1 MFRRGGVTLSGR
13 IEARAGLV
21 ALTLVIACVSVLPLR
36 TATAHAEACPNEQL
50 RLKEGYA
57 RALPDCRAYEQ
68 VSPVEKNLTDAAGE
82 PGLVQASLTGEQVS
96 YFSILPFPSER
107 SGLDAANYLGSRAGE
122 GWSTQ
127 GLQPPLSVKSTALLY
142 GLTEDLSKA
151 FLQVSGTVL
160 APGGTPE
167 GFDAYLRDNGT
178 GSYRL
183 VAPGPL
189 RNGSNYA
196 GATPDGSHILFES
209 RERLLPAATPGVTN
223 LYAWDPGKAA
233 GEQLSLA
240 DVLPDG
246 TVPAQ
251 GSVAGPGGPAIESG
265 SLPGGATTKF
275 YTDRAISTDG
285 SRVFFTDLGT
295 GQIYVRKNGLST
307 LELSASQGIG
317 PKPEYWRAATPDGRF
332 AFFTSEAKLTN
343 GATASPEH
351 ADLYRFDVDH
361 AELID
366 LSTQASAGAA
376 VLGTVGVSTD
386 GSYVYF
392 VATSVLAAGGN
403 AGSPNLY
410 EWHNGTI
417 LYIATLDQSG
427 DVGDWLARIEPG
439 ANSGDKFKSS
449 RVTPDGTRVL
459 FGSRARLTSYD
470 NASLREL
477 YRYDATRPV
486 SPGNPRCV
494 SCNPSGAAA
503 TSRASLADGPTKE
516 FGLPVLPPARRVTL
530 TRNLSSD
537 GSRVFFESEEALVPQ
552 DKNGQMDVYEWEQE
566 GAGLCS
572 SASASFSQQAGGCLY
587 LISTGRASSPSY
599 FGDASPDGRDVFF
612 FTRQS
617 LVPQDQDNNGDIY
630 DARIGGGLATQNV
643 TPPPS
648 CTAEECRGASSTP
661 PAFGPPASAI
671 FSGSGNLPPSA
682 STPAPHSSASPAQR
696 ARETLARDLRACRRK
711 HGRQRRT
718 CESHARSKYAHNSR
732 HAHHAARRHHS

>member
-1 MFRRGGVTLSGR
+1 
-13 IEARAGLV
+13 V
-21 ALTLVIACVSVLPLR
+21 ALSLVLACLAAVPFR
-36 TATAHAEACPNEQL
+36 AATARAEACPNEQL
-50 RLKEGYA
+50 RMKEGYA

-68 VSPVEKNLTDAAGE
+68 VSPAEKNLTDAAGL
-82 PGLVQASLTGEQVS
+82 PGFVQASLTGEQVS
-96 YFSILPFPSER
+96 YFSILPFPSDR

-127 GLQPPLSVKSTALLY
+127 GLQPPLPPLNGKATTALVY
-142 GLTEDLSKA
+142 GLTEDLTKA

-167 GFDAYLRDNGT
+167 AFDAYLRDNTT

-183 VAPGPL
+183 VARGPL

-196 GATPDGSHILFES
+196 GATPDGSHVLFES
-209 RERLLPAATPGVTN
+209 RERLLPAAAPGVTN
-223 LYAWDPGKAA
+223 LYAWDAAKAP

-240 DVLPDG
+240 GVLPDG

-251 GSVAGPGGPAIESG
+251 GSVAGPGGPAIEPG
-265 SLPGGATTKF
+265 FLPGGATRQF
-275 YTDRAISTDG
+275 YTDRAVSTDG

-295 GQIYVRKNGLST
+295 GQIYVRENGVST
-307 LELSASQGIG
+307 LELSASQGIE
-317 PKPEYWRAATPDGRF
+317 PKAEYWRAATPDGRF
-332 AFFTSEAKLTN
+332 AFFTSEAKLTS

-351 ADLYRFDVDH
+351 PDLYRFDVDH
-361 AELID
+361 AELVD
-366 LSTQASAGAA
+366 LTTQASAGAA

-392 VATSVLAAGGN
+392 VATRVLAAGGN
-403 AGSPNLY
+403 AGAANLY
-410 EWHNGTI
+410 EWHNGTV
-417 LYIATLDQSG
+417 LYIATLDQSV
-427 DVGDWLARIEPG
+427 DAGDWLARIDG
-439 ANSGDKFKSS
+439 NANNADQYKSS

-477 YRYDATRPV
+477 YLYDATRPV

-503 TSRASLADGPTKE
+503 TTRASLADGPSKE
-516 FGLPVLPPARRVTL
+516 FSLPVLPPVKRVML

-552 DKNGQMDVYEWEQE
+552 DTNRQMDVYEWEQE

-572 SASASFSQQAGGCLY
+572 SSSASFSQQAGGCLY

-617 LVPQDQDNNGDIY
+617 LVAQDQDNNADIY
-630 DARIGGGLATQNV
+630 DARIGGGIATQNV
-643 TPPPS
+643 TPPPA
-648 CTAEECRGASSTP
+648 CTGEECRGAPSTP
-661 PAFGPPASAI
+661 PALGPPASAI
-671 FSGSGNLPPSA
+671 VSGSGNLPPSA
-682 STPAPHSSASPAQR
+682 STPAPHISSSPAQR
-696 ARETLARDLRACRRK
+696 ARETLARELRACRRK